1 MSAGVTKIRN
11 MKFNQKKK
19 MRYLLPLIFLA
30 ANAFSQEKNFTV
42 QVYLKGA
49 KDGSYLYMLHKY
61 DEVLYTDSAKVQEEK
76 ATFKGKLKEPNM
88 YWLAARKNANSPL
101 IFFMDGGKAEVK
113 GNYDSIPNARVSA
126 GTTQE
131 EYKHSLELVNKFNTV
146 RAGFIQRHN
155 MCNMTGNL
163 EGAKKILDS
172 AQIEERAY
180 AQSIVNF
187 IKQHPNSNV
196 GGYMIFSAQFDWPQ
210 ISEYDAMY
218 DALGEKVKK
227 GKFGKLAL
235 DKITSM
241 KGTTIGYPALNFSQ
255 PDVNGKE
262 VSLKS
267 YRGKYVLVDFW
278 ASWCGPCRR
287 ENPSVV
293 AAYQKY
299 KDKGFD
305 VLGVSLDDNKDKWLA
320 AIQKDNLTW
329 THVSDLKG
337 WQNAA
342 GKMYGVQSIPFNLL
356 LDKDGKILAK
366 ALRGAD
372 LEAKLAELLDK

>member
-1 MSAGVTKIRN
+1 
-11 MKFNQKKK
+11 
-19 MRYLLPLIFLA
+19 MRYFFPILFLC
-30 ANAFSQEKNFTV
+30 ANTFAQNFTV
-42 QVYLKGA
+42 HVNLKGA

-61 DEVLYTDSAKVQEEK
+61 NEELFTDSAIVKDEK
-76 ATFKGKLKEPNM
+76 ATFKGKLNEPNM
-88 YWLAARKNANSPL
+88 YWLAARKNANTPL
-101 IFFMDGGKAEVK
+101 IFFADGGKIEVN
-113 GNYDSIPNARVSA
+113 GNIDSIPNARVKA
-126 GTTQE
+126 GRAQE
-131 EYKHSLELVNKFNTV
+131 EYKLSLELVNKYNTG
-146 RAGFIQRHN
+146 RASLIQRHN
-155 MCNMTGNL
+155 AYGMTGNA
-163 EGAKKILDS
+163 EGAKRILDS
-172 AQIEERAY
+172 AQVDERAY

-196 GGYMIFSAQFDWPQ
+196 GGFMIYSAQFDWPQ

-227 GKFGKLAL
+227 GKFGKLAF
-235 DKITSM
+235 DKIAGM
-241 KGTTIGYPALNFSQ
+241 KGTTVGYPALDFTQ
-255 PDVNGKE
+255 PDMNGKN

-287 ENPSVV
+287 ENPNVV

-305 VLGVSLDDNKDKWLA
+305 ILGVSLDDNKDKWMA
-320 AIQKDNLTW
+320 AVQKDNLTW

-342 GKMYGVQSIPFNLL
+342 GKLYGVQSIPFNLL

-366 ALRGAD
+366 ALRGAE
-372 LEAKLAELLDK
+372 LEAKLAELLDNK